1 MRLKVMINPML
12 FSFLQPSIDRARNAT
27 HVHMRTMITL
37 DTAAWQN
44 GVRMAIISVAPILIG
59 VLTAHLALSV
69 MAFLGALGVAFADVG
84 GEYQNRALSMFSA
97 TVFMTVTVLVATIT
111 GANPWLVTLLM
122 FAWAFFGSMA
132 GLYGHLA
139 GKVGFSTNLVFILVM
154 GQPASIEVAWM
165 RMLAVIIG
173 AAWSLAI
180 SLWLWPFRPFRPA
193 RQAVSGYYQAVSALL
208 RKACHI
214 ELEQHWNEEVKQERA
229 RLQRAHDKA
238 HQIVAGQRSQRSDAH
253 PFHSLLLMLVLQAD
267 SLMEA
272 VIALVEELAVART
285 QNYHQDEQS
294 AFVMEECA
302 ALLEQ
307 LAYAIAG
314 KKQGLRL
321 ETLEHSL
328 YAIETQ
334 EYVLRASLPQLK
346 KEYYT
351 LANTR
356 MLKIQPEHQHS
367 LIHDWLSLRLVN
379 TRNLANLL
387 KRMSELTRE
396 TRDLLTQSDG
406 QEILQEMLQAEATSK
421 GKFSWKALYAVVRE
435 RVSLFKDNLTLR
447 SFTLRH
453 ALRLATISAVA
464 VAIAKLLH
472 IPDGSWIALN
482 ILFIL
487 RPDYG
492 ATREQTVQRIL
503 GTIIG
508 AILGMLLITV
518 LHINFLIFPVMIVI
532 SFFCFAYQEKN
543 NTLFILFF
551 TTFIIIML
559 DLIMPGNGLV
569 PFIRIATTLAG
580 GSMGILAGYLFWPLW
595 ERERLPQQ
603 MGRTILANRAYIAS
617 VLAAYIA
624 DGDKKAELETVRRA
638 SKDAHVQNV
647 NAAAAFQRL
656 LNEQRASENEIE
668 RFHILVTYNQR
679 ICDNVTAL
687 AAHIPTR
694 PEHDEFHQLERF
706 SQQIKWM
713 LSDVEKAAR
722 TGQRIGVNPPFKGM
736 LRDVLA
742 SLQYLLA
749 TYPANIAE
757 QQEGEGEMARRAY
770 SMSQRPYG

>member
-1 MRLKVMINPML
+1 ML
-12 FSFLQPSIDRARNAT
+12 FAFLQPSIERARNAT
-27 HVHMRTMITL
+27 HAHIRTMITL
-37 DTAAWQN
+37 DTATWQN
-44 GVRMAIISVAPILIG
+44 GVRMTIIGVVPILIG
-59 VLTAHLALSV
+59 VLTAHLALSI
-69 MAFLGALGVAFADVG
+69 MALLSALGVAFADVG
-84 GEYQNRALSMFSA
+84 GAYQNRAISMFSA
-97 TVFMTVTVLVATIT
+97 AIFMTVTALVATIA

-122 FAWAFFGSMA
+122 FAWAFFGSMV

-139 GKVGFSTNLVFILVM
+139 GKVGFSSIFVFILVM
-154 GQPASIEVAWM
+154 GQPASIGVAWI
-165 RMLAVIIG
+165 RVLAFIIG
-173 AAWSLAI
+173 AVWSLAI

-214 ELEQHWNEEVKQERA
+214 ELEQHWNEGVKQERA
-229 RLQRAHDKA
+229 RLQGAHDKA
-238 HQIVAGQRSQRSDAH
+238 HQIVAGRHSQRSDTH
-253 PFHSLLLMLVLQAD
+253 PFNHLLLMLVLQAD
-267 SLMEA
+267 SIMEA
-272 VIALVEELAVART
+272 VIAIAEELAVTRT
-285 QNYHQDEQS
+285 HNYHQGEQA
-294 AFVMEECA
+294 AFVQTMERCA
-302 ALLEQ
+302 TLLEQ
-307 LAYAIAG
+307 LAHTIADE
-314 KKQGLRL
+314 KQTLRPESL
-321 ETLEHSL
+321 ERSL

-334 EYVLRASLPQLK
+334 EYALRESLPQLEK
-346 KEYYT
+346 DYYA

-356 MLKIQPEHQHS
+356 NLANRLESQHS
-367 LIHDWLSLRLVN
+367 LTRAWLSLRLVN

-387 KRMSELTRE
+387 KRMSGLIRE
-396 TRDLLTQSDG
+396 THDLLTQPGG
-406 QEILQEMLQAEATSK
+406 QEIMNEMLQVKVISK
-421 GKFSWKALYAVVRE
+421 DNFSWKALYAIARE

-453 ALRLATISAVA
+453 ALRLATITAVA

-492 ATREQTVQRIL
+492 STREQTVQRIL

-518 LHINFLIFPVMIVI
+518 LHTNFLIFPVMIVL
-532 SFFCFAYQEKN
+532 SFFCFAYQENN
-543 NTLFILFF
+543 NTLFIVFF

-569 PFIRIATTLAG
+569 PLIRIATTLAG
-580 GSMGILAGYLFWPLW
+580 GSMGILASYLFWPLW

-617 VLAAYIA
+617 VLAAFIA
-624 DGDKKAELETVRRA
+624 DSDKKAALEAVRRA
-638 SKDAHVQNV
+638 SKDAHLQNV

-656 LNEQRASENEIE
+656 LNEQKASEKEIE

-687 AAHIPTR
+687 AAHISTR
-694 PEHDEFHQLERF
+694 PEHDKFHQLERF
-706 SQQIKWM
+706 SQQMKWM
-713 LSDVEKAAR
+713 LLDVEEAAR
-722 TGQRIGVNPPFKGM
+722 TGQRIGVNSPFKGM

-757 QQEGEGEMARRAY
+757 QQEGKREMARRAY
-770 SMSQRPYG
+770 SMCE